1 MHADSNK
8 RVLAAQ
14 VRVINGTPTAFALTS
29 ILEAGVSYFVG
40 LWLS

>member
-14 VRVINGTPTAFALTS
+14 VRVINGTPIAFALT
-29 ILEAGVSYFVG
+29 LAAGVSYFVG
-40 LWLS
+40 LWPS